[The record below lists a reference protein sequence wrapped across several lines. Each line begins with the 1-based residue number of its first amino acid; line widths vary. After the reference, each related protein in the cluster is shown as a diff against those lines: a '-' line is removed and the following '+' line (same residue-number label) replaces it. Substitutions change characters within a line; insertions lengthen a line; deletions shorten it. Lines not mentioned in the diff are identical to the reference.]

1 MRTLFLFLTAA
12 LALVVTGASQPASLA
27 TKSVKI
33 TASAFSPANVTI
45 NTGDTVTWTN
55 GDTKSHQV
63 IANNGSFAS
72 TTLAAN
78 KKYSHV
84 FNTAGTFNYH
94 DALHPTLKGKIVVKG
109 SPPEV
114 TIGAAQPILT
124 FGQGTHVG
132 GAVSTK
138 QAGETVTV
146 WAQPYG
152 SVSAVLVATLL
163 TGVNGAW
170 DLPVQPTTLT
180 TYEAHWK
187 TKISAKIQVALRPE
201 RALLGEQADRL
212 RPREERPLAG
222 RAQGVRPA
230 AHALQRVGEV
240 QARDSRLGLQEAL
253 LPAPPE
259 GPVHA
264 PRLHLDERGGRRL
277 PGRLQQH
284 RPSSQEEVALR
295 MHGAG

>member
-1 MRTLFLFLTAA
+1 MRKLLLFLTAA
-12 LALVVTGASQPASLA
+12 LALVVTGVSQPASLA

-55 GDTKSHQV
+55 ADTKSHQV

-94 DALHPTLKGKIVVKG
+94 DALHPSLKGKIVVKG
-109 SPPEV
+109 SPPAV

-124 FGQGTHVG
+124 FGQATHVG
-132 GAVSTK
+132 GAVSSK
-138 QAGETVTV
+138 QAGQTVTV

-152 SVSAVLVATLL
+152 QVSAVLVATLL
-163 TGVNGAW
+163 TGANGAW

-180 TYEAHWK
+180 SYQARWK
-187 TKISAKIQVALRPE
+187 SSVSATIQVAMRPAM
-201 RALLGEQADRL
+201 RFSANRRVGFIRLSADRS
-212 RPREERPLAG
+212 LAG
-222 RAQGVRPA
+222 RKVYV
-230 AHALQRVGEV
+230 QRLTRFGEWV
-240 QARDSRLGLQEAL
+240 KIRRIILGSGSKKRFFLHLKKGNYFLRVVISTNEAGAGYQEAFSNT
-253 LPAPPE
+253 
-259 GPVHA
+259 VHI
-264 PRLHLDERGGRRL
+264 RKR
-277 PGRLQQH
+277 
-284 RPSSQEEVALR
+284 
-295 MHGAG
+295 

>member
-1 MRTLFLFLTAA
+1 MRKLLLFLTAA

-55 GDTKSHQV
+55 ADTKSHQV

-84 FNTAGTFNYH
+84 FNTGGTFNYH
-94 DALHPTLKGKIVVKG
+94 DALHPSLKGKIVVKG
-109 SPPEV
+109 PPPEV

-124 FGQGTHVG
+124 FGQATHVG
-132 GAVSTK
+132 GAVSSK
-138 QAGETVTV
+138 QVGQTVTV

-152 SVSAVLVATLL
+152 QVSPVLVATLL
-163 TGVNGAW
+163 TGANGAW

-180 TYEAHWK
+180 SYQARWK
-187 TKISAKIQVALRPE
+187 SSVSATVQVAMRPAMGFSAN
-201 RALLGEQADRL
+201 RRVGFIWLKADRS
-212 RPREERPLAG
+212 LAG
-222 RAQGVRPA
+222 RKVYV
-230 AHALQRVGEV
+230 QRLTRFGEWV
-240 QARDSRLGLQEAL
+240 KIRRVTLGSGSKKRFFLHLRKGNYFLRVLISTNEAGAGYQEAFSNT
-253 LPAPPE
+253 
-259 GPVHA
+259 VHI
-264 PRLHLDERGGRRL
+264 RKR
-277 PGRLQQH
+277 
-284 RPSSQEEVALR
+284 
-295 MHGAG
+295 

>member
-1 MRTLFLFLTAA
+1 MRKLLLFLTAA
-12 LALVVTGASQPASLA
+12 LALVVTGVSQPASLA

-55 GDTKSHQV
+55 ADTKSHQV

-94 DALHPTLKGKIVVKG
+94 DALHPSLKGKIVVKG
-109 SPPEV
+109 SPPAV

-124 FGQGTHVG
+124 FGQATHVG
-132 GAVSTK
+132 GAVSSK
-138 QAGETVTV
+138 QAGQTVTV

-152 SVSAVLVATLL
+152 QVSAVLVATLL
-163 TGVNGAW
+163 TGANGAW

-180 TYEAHWK
+180 SYQARWK
-187 TKISAKIQVALRPE
+187 SSVSATIQVAMRPAM
-201 RALLGEQADRL
+201 RFSANRRVGFIRLSADRS
-212 RPREERPLAG
+212 LAG
-222 RAQGVRPA
+222 RKVYV
-230 AHALQRVGEV
+230 QRLTRFGEWV
-240 QARDSRLGLQEAL
+240 KIRRIILGSGSKKRFFLHLKKGNYFLRVVISTNEAGAGYQEAFSNT
-253 LPAPPE
+253 
-259 GPVHA
+259 VHI
-264 PRLHLDERGGRRL
+264 RKK
-277 PGRLQQH
+277 
-284 RPSSQEEVALR
+284 
-295 MHGAG
+295 

>member
-1 MRTLFLFLTAA
+1 MRKLLLFLTAA
-12 LALVVTGASQPASLA
+12 LALVVTGVSQPASLA

-55 GDTKSHQV
+55 ADTKSHQV

-94 DALHPTLKGKIVVKG
+94 DALHPSLKGKIVVKG
-109 SPPEV
+109 SPPAV

-124 FGQGTHVG
+124 FGQATHVG
-132 GAVSTK
+132 GAVSSK
-138 QAGETVTV
+138 QAGQTVTV

-152 SVSAVLVATLL
+152 QVSAVLVATLL
-163 TGVNGAW
+163 TGANGAW

-180 TYEAHWK
+180 SYQARWK
-187 TKISAKIQVALRPE
+187 SSVSATIQVAMRPAM
-201 RALLGEQADRL
+201 RFSANRRVGFIRLSADRS
-212 RPREERPLAG
+212 LAG
-222 RAQGVRPA
+222 RKVYV
-230 AHALQRVGEV
+230 QRLTRFGEWV
-240 QARDSRLGLQEAL
+240 KIRRVILGSGSKKRFFLHLKKGNYFLRVVISTNEAGAGYQEAFSNT
-253 LPAPPE
+253 
-259 GPVHA
+259 VHI
-264 PRLHLDERGGRRL
+264 RKK
-277 PGRLQQH
+277 
-284 RPSSQEEVALR
+284 
-295 MHGAG
+295 

>member
-1 MRTLFLFLTAA
+1 MRKLLLFLTAA
-12 LALVVTGASQPASLA
+12 LALVVTGVSQPASLA

-55 GDTKSHQV
+55 ADTKSHQV

-94 DALHPTLKGKIVVKG
+94 DALHPSLKGKIVVKG
-109 SPPEV
+109 SPPAV

-124 FGQGTHVG
+124 FGQATHVG
-132 GAVSTK
+132 GAVSSK
-138 QAGETVTV
+138 QAGQTVTV

-152 SVSAVLVATLL
+152 QVSAVLVATLL
-163 TGVNGAW
+163 TGANGAW

-180 TYEAHWK
+180 SYQARWK
-187 TKISAKIQVALRPE
+187 SSVSATVQVAMRPAM
-201 RALLGEQADRL
+201 RFSANRRVGFIRLSADRS
-212 RPREERPLAG
+212 LAG
-222 RAQGVRPA
+222 RKVYV
-230 AHALQRVGEV
+230 QRLTRFGEWV
-240 QARDSRLGLQEAL
+240 KIRRIILGSGSKKRFFLHLKKGNYFLRVVISTNEAGAGYQEAFSNT
-253 LPAPPE
+253 
-259 GPVHA
+259 VHI
-264 PRLHLDERGGRRL
+264 RKR
-277 PGRLQQH
+277 
-284 RPSSQEEVALR
+284 
-295 MHGAG
+295 

>member
-1 MRTLFLFLTAA
+1 MRKLLLFLTAA
-12 LALVVTGASQPASLA
+12 LALVVTGVSQPASLA

-55 GDTKSHQV
+55 ADTKSHQV

-94 DALHPTLKGKIVVKG
+94 DALHPSLKGKIVVKG
-109 SPPEV
+109 SPPAV

-124 FGQGTHVG
+124 FGQATHVG
-132 GAVSTK
+132 GAVSSK
-138 QAGETVTV
+138 QAGQTVTV

-152 SVSAVLVATLL
+152 QVSAVLVATLL
-163 TGVNGAW
+163 TGANGAW

-180 TYEAHWK
+180 SYQARWK
-187 TKISAKIQVALRPE
+187 SSVSATVQVAMRPAM
-201 RALLGEQADRL
+201 RFSANRRVGFIRLSADRS
-212 RPREERPLAG
+212 LAG
-222 RAQGVRPA
+222 RKVYV
-230 AHALQRVGEV
+230 QRLTRFGEWV
-240 QARDSRLGLQEAL
+240 KIRRIILGSGSKKRFFLHLKKGNYFLRVVISTNEAGAGYQEAFSNT
-253 LPAPPE
+253 
-259 GPVHA
+259 VHI
-264 PRLHLDERGGRRL
+264 RKK
-277 PGRLQQH
+277 
-284 RPSSQEEVALR
+284 
-295 MHGAG
+295 

>member
-1 MRTLFLFLTAA
+1 MRTLFLSLTAA

-152 SVSAVLVATLL
+152 QVSSVLVATLL

-180 TYEAHWK
+180 AYEAHWK
-187 TKISAKIQVALRPE
+187 SSVSAKIQVALRPSVLFSAN
-201 RALLGEQADRL
+201 RRIGFVRVKSDRS
-212 RPREERPLAG
+212 LAG
-222 RAQGVRPA
+222 RKVYV
-230 AHALQRVGEV
+230 QRLTRFNEWVKFRRV
-240 QARDSRLGLQEAL
+240 ILGS
-253 LPAPPE
+253 
-259 GPVHA
+259 GSKKHFF
-264 PRLHLDERGGRRL
+264 LHLPKGRYTLRIFI
-277 PGRLQQH
+277 
-284 RPSSQEEVALR
+284 SMNEV
-295 MHGAG
+295 GAGYQDGYSNNVRIRKKR